1 VLQGIIMMVNNACLG
16 MFGYLK
22 GELEGKNVS
31 VLM

>member
-1 VLQGIIMMVNNACLG
+1 VQGCIMMVNQAALS
-16 MFGYLK
+16 MFGYQK